1 MGCVSG
7 KTVVVIPT
15 YNERENIS
23 NLLDRID
30 SLGLENV
37 EVVVV
42 DDNSPDG
49 TWQVVEGR
57 SKRTVRI
64 HLLRRTQE
72 RGRGLAGVA
81 GFKHALDIGAS
92 VVIEMDGDLSRDPSY
107 IPDFLRAI
115 ENFDVILG
123 SRFVKGGGSKRR
135 SFLREFVTKIAAL
148 YIRVMLRFSVKDPTS
163 GFRCFRREV
172 LEEINLSTL
181 TARGP
186 FIVTEVLFRCHRKGF
201 RVGEIPII
209 FEERTRGRSKLGF
222 RVLLGN
228 IVRVFKLKFN
238 RQNFK

>member
-1 MGCVSG
+1 M
-7 KTVVVIPT
+7 KTVIVIPT

-23 NLLDRID
+23 ILLDRID
-30 SLGLENV
+30 SLGLENL

-49 TWQVVEGR
+49 TWKVVEGR
-57 SKRTVRI
+57 RSSHI
-64 HLLRRTQE
+64 HLMRRMEE

-81 GFKHALDIGAS
+81 GFKYALDIGAS
-92 VVIEMDGDLSRDPSY
+92 VVIEMDGDLSHDPSH
-107 IPDFLRAI
+107 IPAFLRAI

-123 SRFVKGGGSKRR
+123 SRFIKDGGSQGR
-135 SFLREFVTKIAAL
+135 SFLREFVSRLAGL
-148 YIRVMLRFSVKDPTS
+148 YIRIMLGFSVKDPTS

-186 FIVTEVLFRCHRKGF
+186 FVVTEVLFRCHRKGF
-201 RVGEIPII
+201 RMGEIPIV
-209 FEERTRGRSKLGF
+209 FEERSRGSSKLGL

-228 IVRVFKLKFN
+228 IFRIFKLRFWT
-238 RQNFK
+238 

>member
-1 MGCVSG
+1 M
-7 KTVVVIPT
+7 KTVIVIPT

-23 NLLDRID
+23 TLLDRID

-49 TWQVVEGR
+49 TWQVVEERG
-57 SKRTVRI
+57 KRTVRI
-64 HLLRRTQE
+64 HLLRRMQE

-81 GFKHALDIGAS
+81 GFRHALDIGGS
-92 VVIEMDGDLSRDPSY
+92 VVVEMDGDLSHDPSY

-123 SRFVKGGGSKRR
+123 SRFVKGGGSKGR
-135 SFLREFVTKIAAL
+135 SFLREFVTKIAAS
-148 YIRVMLRFSVKDPTS
+148 YIRVMLGFSVKDPTS

-186 FIVTEVLFRCHRKGF
+186 FIVTEMLFRCHRKGF
-201 RVGEIPII
+201 RIGEIPII

-228 IVRVFKLKFN
+228 IFRVLKLRFT
-238 RQNFK
+238 RH